1 MGNHWSFREEKMKK
15 VSDIVLLTVGNIF
28 CAAAIGMVALP
39 LNISLGGTSG
49 LGRILSALI
58 PIRLS
63 VWVMILNIT
72 LFALAFFMVGR
83 KFAMKTLFSAIM
95 FPVLL
100 EVFSRFTVMTVL
112 KDDLLLGSVIAG
124 ILLGTGGGLI
134 LRGNG
139 SCGGLDI
146 IAIILNE
153 KFGFPTAFLVG
164 LFDGIVMLGQ
174 FRGDNAL
181 MFIYGVV
188 LIIACSMTMDR
199 IVVAQKHE
207 VKMMI
212 FSPEYEKIRDVLLHE
227 EDCGVSLLNGEGGY
241 KGAALKVIVSVVP
254 YEKVASC
261 KEKVLKMD
269 PRAFIVLENVQ
280 AAYSGNYHLRNPE
293 DVLRQS

>member
-1 MGNHWSFREEKMKK
+1 MKK
-15 VSDIVLLTVGNIF
+15 VSDIALLTVGNIF

-49 LGRILSALI
+49 LGRILSGLI

-63 VWVMILNIT
+63 VWVMILNVI
-72 LFALAFFMVGR
+72 LFSLAFFLVGK
-83 KFAMKTLFSAIM
+83 KFAMKTLFSAIT

-100 EVFSRFTVMTVL
+100 EVFSHVTVMSVL
-112 KDDLLLGSVIAG
+112 KDDLLLGSVLAG
-124 ILLGTGGGLI
+124 VLLGTGGGLI

-153 KFGFPTAFLVG
+153 KFGISTAFLVG
-164 LFDGIVMLGQ
+164 LFDCIVMLGQ

-181 MFIYGVV
+181 MFIYGIV
-188 LIIACSMTMDR
+188 LIISCSITMDR

-212 FSPEYEKIRDVLLHE
+212 FTPEYEAVRDILLHE

-241 KGAALKVIVSVVP
+241 KGTAMKVIVSVVP

-261 KEKVLKMD
+261 KEKILQVD
-269 PRAFIVLENVQ
+269 PKAFIVLENVQ

-293 DVLRQS
+293 DALKQS